1 MPDGL
6 QDQGNELK
14 RVLKRFGAKLEKL
27 QSYELCDEYHLHIA
41 STWHFDR
48 RCVKFIMDALMEKTL
63 KVAGESGR
71 VFDRVF
77 LSADEAMC
85 DFDLRAGKYRYI
97 CRRNITSQEEDSII
111 IPPG

>member
-1 MPDGL
+1 
-6 QDQGNELK
+6 
-14 RVLKRFGAKLEKL
+14 
-27 QSYELCDEYHLHIA
+27 
-41 STWHFDR
+41 
-48 RCVKFIMDALMEKTL
+48 MDALMEKTL
-63 KVAGESGR
+63 EAARKSWR

-97 CRRNITSQEEDSII
+97 CRRNITSKEDDSII